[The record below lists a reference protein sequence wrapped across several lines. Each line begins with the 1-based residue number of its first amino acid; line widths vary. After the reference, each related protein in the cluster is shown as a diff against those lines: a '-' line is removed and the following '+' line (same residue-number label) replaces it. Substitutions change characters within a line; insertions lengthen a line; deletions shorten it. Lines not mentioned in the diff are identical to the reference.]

1 MFLSKFFLPITK
13 NLPSDAKIKSHQL
26 MLRSGMIKQ
35 SSAGIYSWLPLGL
48 KVMKKIE
55 QIVREEQN
63 KIGAQELLMPTI
75 QSADI
80 WKESGR
86 YNDYGEEMLRIKD
99 RQGREM
105 LYGPTNEELITD
117 IFRSSVKSYKSL
129 PQMLYHIQW
138 KFRDEIRPRFGVMRC
153 REFFMKDAYSFD
165 LDDTNARISYY
176 KMFFSYL
183 KTFKRLGLKAI
194 PMAADTG
201 PIGGDLSHEF
211 IILAETGESKIYTD
225 NNIFNID
232 IDNYKFDN
240 TSLKK
245 MINDFSSV
253 YAVTDDKFKKEEFDK
268 KVEKENQ
275 MITKGIEV
283 GHIFYFGDKYSK
295 PLNCLIDNQEGRKDT
310 VKMGSYGIGVSR
322 LVGAIIEAKY
332 EKEIMK
338 WPKSVSP
345 FDVVII
351 PSISKNNKGNLE
363 KSIKIYDELKKQNI
377 DVLLDDVDEN
387 MSQKFK
393 KHDLIGVPYQIIIGS
408 KSSENQIEFK
418 EVNANSSFVD
428 LKEIKSK
435 LKKLICLLTQKDLLQ
450 SEI

>member
-1 MFLSKFFLPITK
+1 MFLSKLFLPITK
-13 NLPSDAKIKSHQL
+13 NLPADAKIKSHQL

-55 QIVREEQN
+55 QVVREEQN

-117 IFRSSVKSYKSL
+117 IFRSSIKSYKSL

-165 LDDTNARISYY
+165 LDDSSAKSSYN

-183 KTFKRLGLKAI
+183 KTFKRLGLEAI

-225 NNIFNID
+225 KSIFEIDLNNYSFN
-232 IDNYKFDN
+232 NS
-240 TSLKK
+240 SLEK
-245 MINDFSSV
+245 MIKDYSSI
-253 YAVTDDKFKKEEFDK
+253 YAVTDDKFKKNEFDK
-268 KVEKENQ
+268 KVPKQNQ

-295 PLNCLIDNQEGRKDT
+295 PLNCFVDSQDGKKNA

-332 EKEIMK
+332 DNEIMK
-338 WPKSVSP
+338 WPKSVAP
-345 FDVVII
+345 FEVVII
-351 PSISKNNKGNLE
+351 PSISKNNKENLS
-363 KSIKIYDELKKQNI
+363 KSIKIYEELKKQNV
-377 DVLLDDVDEN
+377 DVLLDDADEN

-393 KHDLIGVPYQIIIGS
+393 KHDLIGIPYQIIVGS
-408 KSSENQIEFK
+408 KSTKDKIEFK
-418 EVNANSSFVD
+418 EVNSESSFID
-428 LKEIKSK
+428 LKDIKSK
-435 LKKLICLLTQKDLLQ
+435 LI
-450 SEI
+450 S